1 MKNLKFVFLFS
12 YLLFHS
18 LWASNHSAG
27 YGGST
32 QVTIPEGNTTA
43 PTYRV
48 LSTGLPGD
56 IAYSGVVQSSDNT
69 SKSISFP
76 IDENASE
83 SIVYPF
89 AADGVFD
96 PNFLLPKIGTPV
108 ISSNSVASVPAP
120 TYFGAFSSQ
129 NGYDPG
135 FDGGAPDL
143 VVDAPFGNGETASL
157 SAVVNSDGKITS
169 ITVNSGGSGYDSS
182 NPPKVS
188 IVGGPHLVK
197 ISDVSSPNYGRV
209 FLITDNNRSRLN
221 LDDARLETGET
232 IESVFTAGTTVEVV
246 RAPTLGTIFGID
258 TADLPTNWSWGFDEF
273 STSTATDWIYLS
285 SGSGYERYNFFH
297 VPAHESSGI
306 ARGWRSVTDPQ
317 FKPDNNLVLY
327 PDEAFLVAKRT
338 SGAVTMTSEGLIETS
353 NANLCLPP
361 TGQFSI
367 LNNPYGTEM
376 KLCELIPSTAIG
388 TGTGQ
393 FRPGA
398 TDADGDTITFLDGSQ
413 WKRFWYKTGENSA
426 VTSMH
431 VIGTRSPLENG
442 STATTMDADDFF
454 IGSGNVDNLESCDAT
469 GGTSGITGN
478 ESNYTKITI
487 TGTSVTDLQGFSVT
501 FSNVNGYLL
510 YDGGTSEANAST
522 GAEISSGNGSLV
534 LSKINGT
541 HEIVASG
548 AIGSD
553 YYVVINLQRD
563 VNFLSSEGT
572 RTWAIGSIGAGY
584 SKTAKFYCIG
594 GTAGVSAEGTISA
607 NGSTIS
613 VSTNG
618 SSYVGKPQ
626 VIVSGGGWRYT
637 DDSVRDHESLS
648 ASSGLILEREA
659 SGGIEAFIESINPF
673 E

>member
-32 QVTIPEGNTTA
+32 QVIVPEGNTTA

-48 LSTGLPGD
+48 LSAGLSGD

-69 SKSISFP
+69 TKSISFS

-83 SIVYPF
+83 SVVYPF

-96 PNFLLPKIGTPV
+96 PNFLLPKIGPPV
-108 ISSNSVASVPAP
+108 ISSNLVASVPAP

-143 VVDAPFGNGETASL
+143 VIDAPPGNGETASV

-169 ITVNSGGSGYDSS
+169 ITVNSGGSGYDPS

-209 FLITDNNRSRLN
+209 FLITDNNQSMLN

-285 SGSGYERYNFFH
+285 TGSGYERYNFFH
-297 VPAHESSGI
+297 VPSHESSGI

-431 VIGTRSPLENG
+431 VIGVRRPRNSSGVDEPTL
-442 STATTMDADDFF
+442 DADDLF
-454 IGSGNVDNLESCDAT
+454 IGSGNVTGLESCDAT
-469 GGTSGITGN
+469 GGTSGISGN
-478 ESNYTKITI
+478 ESNYTKVSIDGGISDLDGFSITI
-487 TGTSVTDLQGFSVT
+487 SD
-501 FSNVNGYLL
+501 VNGYLL
-510 YDGGTSEANAST
+510 YDGGLSEANAST
-522 GAEISSGNGSLV
+522 GLEIDSGNGSLV

-541 HEIVASG
+541 HEIVESG
-548 AIGSD
+548 SGW
-553 YYVVINLQRD
+553 VVLNLQRD
-563 VNFLSSEGT
+563 VNFLNSEGT
-572 RTWAIGSIGAGY
+572 PTWAIGSIGSGY
-584 SKTAKFYCIG
+584 TKTAKFYCIG

-607 NGSTIS
+607 NGSTRT

-618 SSYVGKPQ
+618 SSYTGKPQ

-637 DDSVRDHESLS
+637 DDAVRDHESLS

>member
-1 MKNLKFVFLFS
+1 M
-12 YLLFHS
+12 
-18 LWASNHSAG
+18 
-27 YGGST
+27 
-32 QVTIPEGNTTA
+32 
-43 PTYRV
+43 
-48 LSTGLPGD
+48 
-56 IAYSGVVQSSDNT
+56 QSSDNT
-69 SKSISFP
+69 TKSISFS

-83 SIVYPF
+83 NVVYPF

-108 ISSNSVASVPAP
+108 ISSNAISSVPAP
-120 TYFGAFSSQ
+120 TYFGAFSSN

-143 VVDAPFGNGETASL
+143 VVDAPIGNGETASL
-157 SAVVNSDGKITS
+157 SAVVNSAGKITS
-169 ITVNSGGSGYDSS
+169 ITVNSGGSGYDPS

-197 ISDVSSPNYGRV
+197 ICDVSSPNYGRV

-232 IESVFTAGTTVEVV
+232 IESVFTAGTTIEVV

-258 TADLPTNWSWGFDEF
+258 TADLPTNWTWGFDEF

-285 SGSGYERYNFFH
+285 NGSGYERYNFFH
-297 VPAHESSGI
+297 VDAHESGPSAI

-413 WKRFWYKTGENSA
+413 WKRFWYKTGENST
-426 VTSMH
+426 VSSMH
-431 VIGTRSPLENG
+431 VIGVRRPRNSSGVFE
-442 STATTMDADDFF
+442 ATLDADDLF
-454 IGSGNVDNLESCDAT
+454 IGSGNVTGLESCDAA
-469 GGTSGITGN
+469 GGTSGISGN
-478 ESNYTKITI
+478 ESNYTKISI
-487 TGTSVTDLQGFSVT
+487 NGGISDLDGFSIT
-501 FSNVNGYLL
+501 ISGVNGYLL
-510 YDGGTSEANAST
+510 YDGGLSEANAST
-522 GAEISSGNGSLV
+522 GLEIDSGKVRSCFQKSTELMRLLKVEVDGS
-534 LSKINGT
+534 
-541 HEIVASG
+541 
-548 AIGSD
+548 
-553 YYVVINLQRD
+553 Y
-563 VNFLSSEGT
+563 
-572 RTWAIGSIGAGY
+572 
-584 SKTAKFYCIG
+584 
-594 GTAGVSAEGTISA
+594 
-607 NGSTIS
+607 
-613 VSTNG
+613 
-618 SSYVGKPQ
+618 
-626 VIVSGGGWRYT
+626 
-637 DDSVRDHESLS
+637 
-648 ASSGLILEREA
+648 
-659 SGGIEAFIESINPF
+659 
-673 E
+673 

>member
-48 LSTGLPGD
+48 LSTGLSGD

-69 SKSISFP
+69 TKSISFS

-83 SIVYPF
+83 SLVYPF

-120 TYFGAFSSQ
+120 TYFGAFSSD

-143 VVDAPFGNGETASL
+143 VVDAPIGNGDTASV
-157 SAVVNSDGKITS
+157 SAVVNSAGKITS

-221 LDDARLETGET
+221 IDDARLETGET

-285 SGSGYERYNFFH
+285 TGSGYERYNFFH

-442 STATTMDADDFF
+442 STATTMDEDDVY
-454 IGSGNVDNLESCDAT
+454 IGSGNVTGLESCNAL
-469 GGTSGITGN
+469 GVTSGITGN
-478 ESNYTKITI
+478 DSNYTKVSISGGI
-487 TGTSVTDLQGFSVT
+487 SDLQGFSIT
-501 FSNVNGYLL
+501 ISNVNGYLL

-541 HEIVASG
+541 HEIVASASG
-548 AIGSD
+548 
-553 YYVVINLQRD
+553 YVVLNLQRD

-572 RTWAIGSIGAGY
+572 RTWAIGSIGSGY
-584 SKTAKFYCIG
+584 SKQAEFYCIG
-594 GTAGVSAEGTISA
+594 GTTGVSAEGTISA
-607 NGSTIS
+607 NGSTIA
-613 VSTNG
+613 VTTNG

-637 DDSVRDHESLS
+637 DDAVRDHESLS

-659 SGGIEAFIESINPF
+659 SGGVEAFIESINPF

>member
-48 LSTGLPGD
+48 LSTGLSGD

-69 SKSISFP
+69 TKSISFS

-83 SIVYPF
+83 SVVYPF

-120 TYFGAFSSQ
+120 TYFGAFSSN

-143 VVDAPFGNGETASL
+143 VVDAPIGNGETASV
-157 SAVVNSDGKITS
+157 SAVVNSAGKITS

-232 IESVFTAGTTVEVV
+232 IESVFTAGITVEVV

-258 TADLPTNWSWGFDEF
+258 TADLPTNWTWGFDEF

-285 SGSGYERYNFFH
+285 TGSGYERYNFFH
-297 VPAHESSGI
+297 VPVHESNGI

-317 FKPDNNLVLY
+317 LKPDNNLVLY

-338 SGAVTMTSEGLIETS
+338 SGSVTMTSEGLIETS

-431 VIGTRSPLENG
+431 VIGTRRPRNSSGVFE
-442 STATTMDADDFF
+442 ATLDADDLF
-454 IGSGNVDNLESCDAT
+454 IGSGNVTGLESCDAA

-478 ESNYTKITI
+478 ESNYTKVSINGGI
-487 TGTSVTDLQGFSVT
+487 SDLEGFSVT
-501 FSNVNGYLL
+501 ISDVNGYLL

-548 AIGSD
+548 SGW
-553 YYVVINLQRD
+553 VVLNLQRD

-572 RTWAIGSIGAGY
+572 RTWAIGSIGSGY
-584 SKTAKFYCIG
+584 TQTAKFYCIG
-594 GTAGVSAEGTISA
+594 GTTGVSAEGTISS
-607 NGSTIS
+607 NGLTRT
-613 VSTNG
+613 VSANG
-618 SSYVGKPQ
+618 SSYTGKPQ

-637 DDSVRDHESLS
+637 DDAVRDHESLS